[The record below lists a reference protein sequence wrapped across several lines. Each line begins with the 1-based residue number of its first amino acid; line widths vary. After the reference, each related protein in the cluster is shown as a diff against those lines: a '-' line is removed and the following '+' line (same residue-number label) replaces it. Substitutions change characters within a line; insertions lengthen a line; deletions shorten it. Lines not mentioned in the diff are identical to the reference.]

1 VNEPRIARPAGA
13 GARRRSPLFTRQ
25 PEPEPAVLSPV
36 EEEIANAL
44 TNAVDERIEEGLQAL
59 EEQAGV
65 LMREVATELWRSSA
79 KDVRPEQE
87 RIVSLLSR
95 DQAIRSLIASSDER
109 FQALSTRAA
118 RVEDALND
126 LAETGRAT
134 RESMEFSAASI
145 REIADSPT
153 LHGVENVRLQLEQ
166 VEHHIAETF
175 TTLDE
180 RDRTLT
186 EAILTQVQEHGE
198 MVARETSRIVEAMQG
213 YVQGGAEAV
222 GRLAQ
227 RVEEHAES
235 FVAQDGERTATVGAT
250 VREEVQAIGQQLEMM
265 SEGMGIHSRDQVALK
280 AAMERFVDARVRG
293 LAELVRSDSH
303 ALRQMIED
311 KTAEQERTLRETV
324 EERMIMVGE
333 ALVDRTAEAAEVAI
347 TSSIGETV
355 ERMNASV
362 GSIEGLDSMLAEQ
375 QQAFEERM
383 QSHVDD
389 RIGAIARLIRSDNQ
403 ALADRFAKTGPPAND
418 DTELLRQT
426 LRSIKEAQAGLASD
440 MLSSVD
446 RRFQSMS
453 DQLHTET
460 QSTAEA
466 MLKVAELLSDKID
479 RVSVIVDEGYGN
491 DVQVVVDRMSEAI
504 QAMSGRARR
513 RDTPDQLGA

>member
-1 VNEPRIARPAGA
+1 MNEQRSARPAGS

-25 PEPEPAVLSPV
+25 PAPEAPVLSPV

-44 TNAVDERIEEGLQAL
+44 TNAVDERVEEGLQAL
-59 EEQAGV
+59 EEQATV

-118 RVEDALND
+118 RVEDALSD
-126 LAETGRAT
+126 LGETGRVT
-134 RESMEFSAASI
+134 REAMESSVASI
-145 REIADSPT
+145 REIAESPT
-153 LHGVENVRLQLEQ
+153 LHGVDNVRLQLEQ
-166 VEHHIAETF
+166 VEKHIASTF
-175 TTLDE
+175 QTLDE

-186 EAILTQVQEHGE
+186 DAILTQVREHGE
-198 MVARETSRIVEAMQG
+198 MVARETSRVVEAMQG

-235 FVAQDGERTATVGAT
+235 FATQDGELTANVGAT
-250 VREEVQAIGQQLEMM
+250 VREEVRAIGQRLEMM
-265 SEGMGIHSRDQVALK
+265 SEGMGIHGRDQVALK

-293 LAELVRSDSH
+293 LAELVRSDSQ

-311 KTAEQERTLRETV
+311 KTAEQERMLRETV
-324 EERMIMVGE
+324 EERMILVGE
-333 ALVDRTAEAAEVAI
+333 ALVNRTAEAAETAI
-347 TSSIGETV
+347 ASALGETA
-355 ERMNASV
+355 ERMSASV
-362 GSIEGLDSMLAEQ
+362 GSIEGLDTMLAEQ
-375 QQAFEERM
+375 QHAFEERM
-383 QSHVDD
+383 QAHVDD
-389 RIGAIARLIRSDNQ
+389 RVTAIARLIRSDNQ
-403 ALADRFAKTGPPAND
+403 AMADRFAKAAPGSEDA
-418 DTELLRQT
+418 ELLRQT
-426 LRSIKEAQAGLASD
+426 LRSIKELQAGMANDLV
-440 MLSSVD
+440 SSVD

-453 DQLHTET
+453 DQLHKET

-466 MLKVAELLSDKID
+466 MLNVAERLSDKID
-479 RVSVIVDEGYGN
+479 RVTVLVDEGYGN

-504 QAMSGRARR
+504 QAMSGRAPRR
-513 RDTPDQLGA
+513 GAQGQIGA